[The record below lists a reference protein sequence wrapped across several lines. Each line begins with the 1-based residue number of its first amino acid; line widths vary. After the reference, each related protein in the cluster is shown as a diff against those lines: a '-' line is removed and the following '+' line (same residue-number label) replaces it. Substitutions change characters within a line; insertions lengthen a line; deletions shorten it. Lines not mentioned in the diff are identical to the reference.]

1 MTIAQQLQVT
11 DFPFSIND
19 KDGNEIYYEASDGT
33 WSKTEYDAKG
43 KMIYHEN
50 SDGGWCKS
58 EYDARGRE
66 IYFESSN
73 GWWSKREYDAQSNE
87 IYFEDSNGT
96 WSKKEYDSNGNIIY
110 LETSSGVIRDNRPK
124 IDQRT
129 YEMLAKMED
138 RAKIAEN
145 QLAAALEEIVE
156 LNEECGTWWAQKR
169 TAIDELKE
177 VTEQRDHWKA
187 RCLQQNKDLG
197 YELRDPNGTIWS
209 ECKRLQSELTAAQDE
224 RLALCVSLE
233 NQLIAA
239 FEQRDTLAENLK
251 QIYNVSSFDYDTM
264 PEAARKKYREVV
276 FAIADKALQ
285 SLTEKLT

>member
-1 MTIAQQLQVT
+1 MKKQTIAQQLKVT
-11 DFPFSIND
+11 DFPFDIKD
-19 KDGNEIYYEASDGT
+19 KNNKEIYFENSDGWWCKKERDTQGKIIRYEASGDAWYKREFDTQGNEIYYE
-33 WSKTEYDAKG
+33 
-43 KMIYHEN
+43 N
-50 SDGGWCKS
+50 
-58 EYDARGRE
+58 
-66 IYFESSN
+66 SN
-73 GWWSKREYDAQSNE
+73 GV
-87 IYFEDSNGT
+87 
-96 WSKKEYDSNGNIIY
+96 II
-110 LETSSGVIRDNRPK
+110 DNRPK
-124 IDQRT
+124 IDQPT

-169 TAIDELKE
+169 IAIDELKE

-209 ECKRLQSELTAAQDE
+209 ECKRLQSELTAAT
-224 RLALCVSLE
+224 
-233 NQLIAA
+233 
-239 FEQRDTLAENLK
+239 EQRDELAERLDFQFKLNRECIDQITTRTKERDEAREQRDRLAEDLK